1 MNFLKK
7 KEEKEDYKM
16 HSRRIERINKLL
28 KEEVNKI
35 LLKEFDFVNVLVT
48 IINVETSDDLKYCDI
63 EVSVL
68 PDKKEK
74 LILEMLKRQIYG
86 IQKTLDKRLKM
97 RPVPRI
103 KFIIDQNIKKLHKID
118 ELLGE
123 THQ

>member
-35 LLKEFDFVNVLVT
+35 ILKEFDFVNVLVT
-48 IINVETSDDLKYCDI
+48 IINVETSDDLKYSDI

-74 LILEMLKRQIYG
+74 LILEMIKRQIYG

-118 ELLGE
+118 ELLGK